1 MITLE
6 QLNISI
12 EVFPNEFWKYVV
24 NTDNRYLI
32 SNYGRL
38 LTLKYKGS
46 NKPSI
51 MKPATNKKGYLHT
64 LIVCNGKLKPVTIHR
79 LVAETWIS
87 NPFNKSQVNH
97 INFIRNDNRV
107 ENLEWCTPKE
117 NTLHSYKN
125 GRIIMPTNAPA
136 MQGSKNG
143 CSKLNE
149 QQVKEIRMKFKPRIY
164 TREMLAKEYNVKPTT
179 IKDVILRSWKHV
191 I

>member
-6 QLNISI
+6 QLNIPI

-24 NTDNRYLI
+24 NTNNRYLI

-79 LVAETWIS
+79 LVAETWIN
-87 NPFNKSQVNH
+87 NPFKKLQVNH
-97 INFIRNDNRV
+97 INFIRTDNRV

-117 NTLHSYKN
+117 NTLHSYRN

-136 MQGSKNG
+136 MRGSKNG

-164 TREMLAKEYNVKPTT
+164 TREMLAKEYNVKPST

>member
-24 NTDNRYLI
+24 NTNNRYLI

-79 LVAETWIS
+79 LVAETWIN
-87 NPFNKSQVNH
+87 NPFKKLQVNH
-97 INFIRNDNRV
+97 INFIRTDNRV

-117 NTLHSYKN
+117 NTLHSYRN

-136 MQGSKNG
+136 MRGSKNG

-164 TREMLAKEYNVKPTT
+164 TREMLAKEYNVKPST

>member
-6 QLNISI
+6 QLNIPI

-24 NTDNRYLI
+24 NTNNRYLI

-64 LIVCNGKLKPVTIHR
+64 LIVYNGKLKPVTIHR
-79 LVAETWIS
+79 LVAETWIN
-87 NPFNKSQVNH
+87 NPFKKLQVNH
-97 INFIRNDNRV
+97 INFIRTDNRV

-117 NTLHSYKN
+117 NTLHSYRN

-136 MQGSKNG
+136 MRGSKNG

-164 TREMLAKEYNVKPTT
+164 TREMLAKEYNVKPST